1 MINIDNEK
9 ILDVLKKQKEYFYE
23 GETKN
28 IDFRI
33 KQLQKLKGAIKDN
46 ENLIMEALYKDLHKP
61 EFEAYATEIGYIYD
75 SIGYFI
81 KNLKKW
87 AKVRRVK
94 TPMVHFGSRS
104 YIYAEPYGSVL
115 IVGPFNYPFQ
125 LIMEPLIGAISAG
138 NCVVIKPSEYT
149 ANVSKI
155 VCKIIKE
162 NFHEKYIEVIEGG
175 KEETS
180 VLINSPFDYIFF
192 TGSVA
197 VGKIV
202 MEAAA
207 KNLVPVTLELG
218 GKSPT
223 IVHKDANI
231 ESASER
237 IIWGKFMNVGQTCVA
252 PDYLLVHKEI
262 KDQLVSKLIEKI
274 KIFYGNDS
282 KESKDYGRI
291 VNEKQLSRIKG
302 LINED
307 KVIFGGDYDVEK
319 LYISPTIMDNV
330 TWEDKVMEEEI
341 FGPVLPILEYEDL
354 NEIINKI
361 NSRPKPLALYLF
373 TESREVE
380 KKVVENISYGGG
392 CINDTMTHLASPF
405 LPFGGVGTAGVGSYH
420 GQRSFE
426 TFSHMKS
433 VLKKSTRFNLKFIF
447 PPYTKNKMDMLRRVM
462 K

>member
-23 GETKN
+23 GETKD

-33 KQLQKLKGAIKDN
+33 RQLQKLKGAIQDN
-46 ENLIMEALYKDLHKP
+46 EKLIMEALYKDLHKP

-94 TPMVHFGSRS
+94 TPTVHFGSRS

-125 LIMEPLIGAISAG
+125 LIVEPLIGAIAAG

-149 ANVSKI
+149 TNVSKI
-155 VCKIIKE
+155 VYKIIKE

-202 MEAAA
+202 AEAAA

-262 KDQLVSKLIEKI
+262 KDQLVFKLVEKI
-274 KIFYGNDS
+274 KIFYGNNP
-282 KESKDYGRI
+282 KTSKDYGRI
-291 VNEKQLSRIKG
+291 VNEKQLSRIKA
-302 LINED
+302 LIDED
-307 KVIFGGDYDVEK
+307 KVILGGDYDTEE
-319 LYISPTIMDNV
+319 LYMAPTIINNV

-341 FGPVLPILEYEDL
+341 FGPVLPVLEYEDL

-447 PPYTKNKMDMLRRVM
+447 PPYTKKKVAMLRRVM